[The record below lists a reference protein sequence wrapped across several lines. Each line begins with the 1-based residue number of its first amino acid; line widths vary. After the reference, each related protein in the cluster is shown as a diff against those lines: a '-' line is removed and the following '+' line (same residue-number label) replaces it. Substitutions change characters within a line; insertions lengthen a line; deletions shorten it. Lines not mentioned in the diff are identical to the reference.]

1 MNTRRWLITLAICIS
16 IFAALGVTKVMQIRA
31 AIAYGNSFPEPSETV
46 ESAYAESHSV
56 QQKVSTIGELVMP
69 QTLALHTEIEGRIVA
84 VNFIS
89 GAIVEQGQVL
99 IQLDIAEEV
108 ARLQAAKASAKLAK
122 LDVKRISKLRRNK
135 TVSEERF
142 DQAKAQQDIALAN
155 IGALQ
160 ATIDKKT
167 LRAPFRAH
175 TGIHDFEI
183 GEYLGANAFVTDLVG
198 INDYVWVDFNL
209 PLVHAQINIGDEVA
223 LKTLGAKHD
232 TVNAT
237 IIAKNSIM
245 SAESR
250 NLRFRA
256 RLPHQARFHH
266 NEVVNITVAVE
277 NARLMARVPT
287 TSILHD
293 DLGDYVYV
301 LEAEA
306 SGESYR
312 ARRQSVVLGAEEGQ
326 FRSIVSGVDKGDHIA
341 ANGAFKLRSGLRVFV
356 AQRQTK
362 LPLQH

>member
-31 AIAYGNSFPEPSETV
+31 AIAYGKSFPEPSETV
-46 ESAYAESHSV
+46 EAAYSETHSM
-56 QQKVSTIGELVMP
+56 QRKVSTIGEIVMP
-69 QTLALHTEIEGRIVA
+69 QTLAFHTELEGRIVV

-89 GAIVEQGQVL
+89 GAIVEQGQIL
-99 IQLDIAEEV
+99 IQLDISEEK

-122 LDVKRISKLRRNK
+122 LDVERISKLRDNK

-142 DQAKAQQDIALAN
+142 DQAKAQYDIAVAN
-155 IGALQ
+155 IAALK
-160 ATIDKKT
+160 ATINKKT

-175 TGIHDFEI
+175 TGIHDLEL

-209 PLVHAQINIGDEVA
+209 PLVHAHINIGDEVT
-223 LKTLGAKHD
+223 LKTLGAESDSLK
-232 TVNAT
+232 AT

-256 RLPHQARFHH
+256 RLPAQARFHH
-266 NEVVNITVAVE
+266 NEVVNVTAAVE
-277 NARLMARVPT
+277 NAQLMARVPS

-293 DLGDYVYV
+293 GLGDYVYV

-306 SGESYR
+306 SGDSYR

-326 FRSIVSGVDKGDHIA
+326 FRSIASGLDEGVHVA

-356 AQRQTK
+356 VQRQTT
-362 LPLQH
+362 PSPQH